1 MERKR
6 TGERN
11 LTGPPLCLNDRQSL
25 RLADVFL
32 AVVEDFFA
40 ELDAFAFELEAL
52 FAALELFLALLVDDF
67 AVVVDFFA
75 TVFFALVFALLAAL
89 FFAELFFAVLFL
101 LLETVPPLW
110 RTVRLLLRAERER
123 DTEAR
128 PFQPIA
134 LSARKEAGI
143 AMTSP

>member
-1 MERKR
+1 MV
-6 TGERN
+6 
-11 LTGPPLCLNDRQSL
+11 
-25 RLADVFL
+25 AFL
-32 AVVEDFFA
+32 AAV
-40 ELDAFAFELEAL
+40 
-52 FAALELFLALLVDDF
+52 ELFFALLVDFF
-67 AVVVDFFA
+67 AVLVECFALLVDFFA
-75 TVFFALVFALLAAL
+75 VLVDFLATGFFALDFALLTVL

-123 DTEAR
+123 DAEAR

-134 LSARKEAGI
+134 LSARNEAGI